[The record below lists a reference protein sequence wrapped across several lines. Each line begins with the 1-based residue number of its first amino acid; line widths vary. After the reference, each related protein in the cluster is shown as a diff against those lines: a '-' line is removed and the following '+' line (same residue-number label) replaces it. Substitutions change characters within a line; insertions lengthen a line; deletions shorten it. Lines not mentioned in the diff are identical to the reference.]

1 MRQQQDIILYFLVNY
16 IKDIISNKGKLS
28 YKETK
33 KADFQQALQ
42 HRKSDF
48 QKSRIIM

>member
-1 MRQQQDIILYFLVNY
+1 MQQQQDIILYFLVNY
-16 IKDIISNKGKLS
+16 IKDIISNKWKQSNKG
-28 YKETK
+28 TK

-42 HRKSDF
+42 HRKSAF

>member
-1 MRQQQDIILYFLVNY
+1 MQQQQDTILYFLVNY
-16 IKDIISNKGKLS
+16 IKEIISNKWELP

-42 HRKSDF
+42 HRKSAF

>member
-1 MRQQQDIILYFLVNY
+1 MQQQQDIILYFLVNY
-16 IKDIISNKGKLS
+16 IKDIISNKWKQS
-28 YKETK
+28 NKETK

-42 HRKSDF
+42 HRKSAF